1 MTDFKHT
8 DDVVPADPNDKIA
21 YPDEYL
27 SACLK
32 GVFKV
37 AVLGYHPEMES
48 AVYAQKLRGM
58 GYRVIPVNPHLVGEM
73 HMEEVVPGRISDIST
88 KVDMLQVF
96 GTPDDAM
103 FAAEGAVEG
112 KDKIGIKVLWLE
124 PGTWNVEAARKAE
137 AAGIKV
143 VMGLDA
149 GEQAER
155 LGTR

>member
-1 MTDFKHT
+1 MMEFRHT

-21 YPDEYL
+21 YPDDYL
-27 SACLK
+27 RDVLK

-37 AVLGYHPEMES
+37 ATLGYHPDMES
-48 AVYAQKLRGM
+48 AAYTQRLKGM
-58 GYRVIPVNPHLVGEM
+58 GYRVIPVNPHLAGEM
-73 HMEEVVPGRISDIST
+73 HVEEVVPARISDIST

-103 FAAEGAVEG
+103 YAAEGAVEG

-124 PGTWNVEAARKAE
+124 PGTWNLEAARKAE
-137 AAGIKV
+137 AAGIRV

-149 GEQAER
+149 AEQAER
-155 LGTR
+155 LNTR